1 MLSSPNYVSIFI
13 FFFSGDKVQLI
24 LKVRNSIIFILIF
37 NQSSIF
43 LLFLQKKKITHT
55 KKRYL
60 KGES

>member
-43 LLFLQKKKITHT
+43 LLFLQKKKLHT
-55 KKRYL
+55 QKKDI
-60 KGES
+60 

>member
-13 FFFSGDKVQLI
+13 FFFFSGDKVQLI

-43 LLFLQKKKITHT
+43 LLFLQKKKLHT
-55 KKRYL
+55 QKKDI
-60 KGES
+60 

>member
-43 LLFLQKKKITHT
+43 LLFLQKKKKKLHT
-55 KKRYL
+55 QKKDI
-60 KGES
+60 